1 MRGHLGYF
9 AEGFL
14 GAVGFT
20 ATHSRLDTALL
31 RLRRNTQGN
40 RQGRGENRQTPGLL
54 DLQRRF
60 ARGRFGLWLRR
71 GRFLLPSLPRFV
83 FQGSHA
89 FADFRLLLRRQQLVN
104 LAALHACK
112 PLHECIFLFRA

>member
-9 AEGFL
+9 AEGLL

-20 ATHSRLDTALL
+20 ATHGRLDTALL

-40 RQGRGENRQTPGLL
+40 RQTPGLL
-54 DLQRRF
+54 DLPRRS